1 MSWFVE
7 FAFKCYI
14 LFFFYSRDENF
25 QRSTFLKFLVT
36 LDFLSKFIRP
46 CIYIHFWRHDVA
58 LSLQSGNDGMEY
70 IFLARDRARRKTI
83 LIVLPIFYVTQAAWA
98 PPPTPSFSFSP
109 THPPPPCTFL
119 CLVRLTQKWHCR
131 CYRALPWTT
140 LCCSPSVFEQYVTCC
155 CCWTITN
162 QNKDTLTAG
171 NIFWSPWDKP
181 WMCLTQFH
189 RLSTLAREKSTV
201 SMSKQSISSSDPTR
215 WNGFCFFCSSL

>member
-131 CYRALPWTT
+131 CYRTLPWTT
-140 LCCSPSVFEQYVTCC
+140 LCCSSRSVFEQYVTCC
-155 CCWTITN
+155 RCRCRCCCCRWEQAAPSQSWRESSRHHHHQLPPKQPAQTQARN
-162 QNKDTLTAG
+162 ERDT
-171 NIFWSPWDKP
+171 K
-181 WMCLTQFH
+181 
-189 RLSTLAREKSTV
+189 RK
-201 SMSKQSISSSDPTR
+201 MSCKMSQS
-215 WNGFCFFCSSL
+215 FF